1 MTSRFVT
8 EPLRQLLDAVSRV
21 IDPWEMRPEDRTVSA
36 KQLTDLRQCASS
48 VAAQGIIGG
57 FVVTLYIG
65 GKFHRV
71 FRCWQVPHLPRR
83 GEFLSCPSL
92 EDEAKQDRYLVME
105 VETYV
110 RRHDIEVRLD
120 CIRVF
125 LKPRDDIE
133 IRVTKG

>member
-1 MTSRFVT
+1 MSPVD
-8 EPLRQLLDAVSRV
+8 PLRHLLDAISRI
-21 IDPWEMRPEDRTVSA
+21 IDPWETKPESRVVEA
-36 KQLTDLRQCASS
+36 EKLKDLRLCASS

-110 RRHDIEVRLD
+110 RRHDIEVRID
-120 CIRVF
+120 CTRVY
-125 LKPRDDIE
+125 LKPREDIE